1 MEGGVVGKETDRIVK
16 EILKNGAP
24 TYRATVA
31 VTNFE
36 DFRIC
41 VTNVAQKCPAV
52 SVMFGTFV
60 GEAIYFALAVAPS
73 VPADVKNQ
81 WLSKSLDIVSAQQLA
96 LVPKENRTKDNAEI
110 VDNIWIPNTTVHVA
124 RLVLTA
130 KCELTTEKLL
140 DQIFGVA
147 SAFAKK
153 SGLVPEEEEEKEYN
167 FDDI

>member
-16 EILKNGAP
+16 EIMKNGAP
-24 TYRATVA
+24 TYRAQIAVA
-31 VTNFE
+31 NFE
-36 DFRIC
+36 EFRTC
-41 VTNVAQKCPAV
+41 ATNVAQKCPDV

-60 GEAIYFALAVAPS
+60 GDAIYFAVAVSPT

-81 WLSKSLDIVSAQQLA
+81 WLSKSLDIVSAEQLA
-96 LVPKENRTKDNAEI
+96 TVPKENRTKDNAEI
-110 VDNIWIPNTTVHVA
+110 VDDILSPDTTVRVA

-130 KCELTTEKLL
+130 KCELTSEKLL

-153 SGLVPEEEEEKEYN
+153 SGLVPEEEDEKEYN

>member
-24 TYRATVA
+24 TYRAQIAVA
-31 VTNFE
+31 NFE
-36 DFRIC
+36 DFRVC
-41 VTNVAQKCPAV
+41 ATNVAQKCPTV

-60 GEAIYFALAVAPS
+60 GDAIYFAVAVSPT
-73 VPADVKNQ
+73 VPANVKTQ
-81 WLSKSLDIVSAQQLA
+81 WLSKSLDIVSAEQLA
-96 LVPKENRTKDNAEI
+96 TVPKENRTRDNAEI
-110 VDNIWIPNTTVHVA
+110 VDNIWINTNVHAA

-147 SAFAKK
+147 STFAKK
-153 SGLVPEEEEEKEYN
+153 SGLVPEDEEEKEYN